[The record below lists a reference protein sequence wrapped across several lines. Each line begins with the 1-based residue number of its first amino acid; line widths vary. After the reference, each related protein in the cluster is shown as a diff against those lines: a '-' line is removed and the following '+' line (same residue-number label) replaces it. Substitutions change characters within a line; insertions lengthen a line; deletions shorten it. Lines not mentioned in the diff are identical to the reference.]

1 MRVNHNQLLA
11 IDPGTTES
19 GICYIDMLTY
29 EPTGFAKIGNYV
41 LLARIENHMLPWPEH
56 MAIEMIA
63 SYGMPVGKEVFDTCV
78 WIGRFIEAA
87 SGTSTHIEYVYRQEE
102 KLTICHSNKAG
113 DANIR
118 QALVDRFAPGVPNY
132 GKGTKKEP
140 GWFYGFS
147 KDVWQSYAVG
157 VTYIDKHKEAL

>member
-1 MRVNHNQLLA
+1 MVDNNLLLA

-19 GICYIDMLTY
+19 AYCFIDMLTY
-29 EPTGFAKIGNYV
+29 EPIKFDKVSNDILIQKLKDYILECPA
-41 LLARIENHMLPWPEH
+41 H
-56 MAIEMIA
+56 MAIEMVA
-63 SYGMPVGKEVFDTCV
+63 SYGMPVGREVFETCV
-78 WIGRFIEAA
+78 WIGRFIQAMNDVP
-87 SGTSTHIEYVYRQEE
+87 TNIEYIYRQEE